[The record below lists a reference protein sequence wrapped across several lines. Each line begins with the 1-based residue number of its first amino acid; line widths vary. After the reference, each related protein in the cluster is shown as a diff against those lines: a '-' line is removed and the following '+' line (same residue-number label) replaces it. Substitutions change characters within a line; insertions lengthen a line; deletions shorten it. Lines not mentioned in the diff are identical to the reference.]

1 MKLLDNTGLE
11 YFWGKIKSVFATKD
25 ALSSV
30 YGELK
35 PGGRIYYGTCSTAA
49 ATNPKVCTVD
59 AFPTENGLP
68 VVGTMIAVKFSATNT
83 STSTTPQLNVND
95 TGAHRIWYN
104 ASALASAKSAFAG
117 YKDRIIFYTWDGT
130 YWVFSGQSVDNNTT
144 YAGYSFGLGYGVQ
157 NNSSAASAITV
168 TLASYALATGGVTAV
183 KFNYDVPA
191 GATLNINGKGAK
203 SIYYRGSAISSGV
216 IKAGDIATFVYST
229 YYYLISIDRPKQE
242 VLTFDSV
249 PTSASNNPVTSG
261 GVYDALQDYV
271 STSEMEALTSSEV
284 ITLLN
289 L

>member
-1 MKLLDNTGLE
+1 MNLLDKTGLE
-11 YFWGKIKSVFATKD
+11 YFWSKIKTVFATK
-25 ALSSV
+25 AENKV
-30 YGELK
+30 
-35 PGGRIYYGTCSTAA
+35 GGRIYYGTCSTAA
-49 ATNPKVCTVD
+49 ATNPKVCTVET
-59 AFPTENGLP
+59 FPTKNGLP
-68 VVGTMIAVKFSATNT
+68 LPGTMIAVKFSATNS

-95 TGAHRIWYN
+95 TGAHSVYYN
-104 ASALASAKSAFAG
+104 DAVLTSTKSAFLG
-117 YKDRIIFYTWDGT
+117 YKNRIIFYTWDGEH
-130 YWVFSGQSVDNNTT
+130 WVFSGQSVDNNTT
-144 YAGYSFGLGYGVQ
+144 YAPYSFGLGYGTQ
-157 NNSSAASAITV
+157 NNSAEASAITV

-203 SIYYRGSAISSGV
+203 AIYYRGAAISSGV

-261 GVYDALQDYV
+261 GVYNALQNYV